1 MTTIAAGAGAIDNF
15 IDYMKVECGLSPNTT
30 CAYRSDLIK
39 FGRFMSD
46 EMLLRPREITAADVA
61 AYMTYLSRDEQLAA
75 SSASRNL
82 VAIRMLFRYMLIE
95 GIIDRD
101 ITAHLDSPRLW
112 QTLPEVL
119 SHEQVE
125 RLLAS
130 PDVNCR
136 MGKRDRALLCTLYA
150 TGARAGE
157 LVNLKLADVSFD
169 YGYLRCFGKGSKER
183 LVPMAERD
191 LEILSRYIAEERPRL
206 SHGKAAAYVFLTRS
220 GNRLMRESIW
230 RIVKKYV
237 LKEGLPTAVSP
248 HTLRHSFATHLLSG
262 GADLRSV
269 QEMLGH
275 VNIATTQIY
284 THVDSGRLKAIH
296 KQFHPRA

>member
-1 MTTIAAGAGAIDNF
+1 MTTIAAGVGVLDNF

-30 CAYRSDLIK
+30 YAYRSDLLK
-39 FGRFMSD
+39 FGRFISD
-46 EMLLRPREITAADVA
+46 DFISRPREISSADII
-61 AYMTYLSRDEQLAA
+61 AYMTYLSREVHLAS

-82 VAIRMLFRYMLIE
+82 VAIRMLFRYMLSE
-95 GIIDRD
+95 GLIDRD
-101 ITAHLDSPRLW
+101 ITAHLESRRLW

-119 SHEQVE
+119 SPAQVE
-125 RLLAS
+125 RLLGS
-130 PDVNCR
+130 PDVDCR

-157 LVNLKLADVSFD
+157 LVNLKLSDVSFD

-183 LVPMAERD
+183 LVPMADRD
-191 LEILSRYIAEERPRL
+191 LEILSRYISQERLRL
-206 SHGKAAAYVFLTRS
+206 SHGKSTSYVFLTRS
-220 GNRLMRESIW
+220 GNRLTRESIW

-237 LKEGLPTAVSP
+237 VKEGLPLTVSP